1 MPLPQGIFAAP
12 GNRCNGGF
20 MRGCPQTDT
29 LRLNP
34 FSEKYTYAMKRLAL
48 LLACA
53 ATITAA
59 QTPTTTPAPAKK
71 PATAASAA
79 KPATKAA
86 TTAKTGTGT
95 AAKSTVASA
104 VKFRAMRT
112 AFALKYQD
120 IEVGTGPLAEPLKLY
135 KVKYT
140 GWLAADGKK
149 FDSSEDHPGKEPIQ
163 FPQGRGRVIPGWDQG
178 FEGMKIGGKRRI
190 FIPWQLA
197 YGAAGRPPV
206 IPAKADLVFD
216 VELVDVTDM
225 PPPGMP
231 GGPGGRPMPP
241 RPVTPGA
248 PGANPAAPP
257 TPQVG
262 ATPQRPG
269 DPTTPGSS
277 VEPQKTVVVPSG
289 PPTPPPAAPA
299 TPPTAPQTTPPPQ
312 DKPADPQH

>member
-1 MPLPQGIFAAP
+1 
-12 GNRCNGGF
+12 
-20 MRGCPQTDT
+20 MRPATDT
-29 LRLNP
+29 LPLNP
-34 FSEKYTYAMKRLAL
+34 ISEKYTHAMKRLAL

-59 QTPTTTPAPAKK
+59 QTPTTTPSTTTPAPAKK
-71 PATAASAA
+71 PATSAA
-79 KPATKAA
+79 KPAAKASTA
-86 TTAKTGTGT
+86 TTTKSGTGT
-95 AAKSTVASA
+95 AAKSTVAGA
-104 VKFRAMRT
+104 VKFPPGVKPSLKVMKT

-197 YGAAGRPPV
+197 YGAAGRAPV

-225 PPPGMP
+225 PAPGAP
-231 GGPGGRPMPP
+231 GGPGGRPMPQ
-241 RPVTPGA
+241 RPAAPGA
-248 PGANPAAPP
+248 PGAP
-257 TPQVG
+257 G
-262 ATPQRPG
+262 ATPPNPANPSATPQPG
-269 DPTTPGSS
+269 A
-277 VEPQKTVVVPSG
+277 PQA
-289 PPTPPPAAPA
+289 TPPPATPQPATPQPA
-299 TPPTAPQTTPPPQ
+299 TPPTAPQATPAPATATPA
-312 DKPADPQH
+312 DKPTQPQQ